1 MAIVIKKA
9 QKYGAKLRLAIYGP
23 SGSGKTYTALAYAQ
37 EMAGDKRICVIDTE
51 RGSASKY
58 ADLFDFDVIELDSFH
73 PTSYVD
79 AIKAVVQ
86 AKEYSVL
93 VIDSTSHEWEGS
105 KGALELAGRDFTNW
119 ANVTPV
125 HNRFVDAMLAADIH
139 VIATMRAKEEHV
151 MEQKEVNGKTKN
163 VVTKKGMEPIQRK
176 GMVYEFDIVAAL
188 DMDNT
193 LTIEKTRCS
202 ALKGQSYTPGS
213 EKSTADIVKAWLDGA
228 PAPVL
233 PIAKD
238 RLNTLYN
245 FGRNVIGYSDVDG
258 FADAIKAA
266 LDLDAPIDVR
276 KLTEPQARDFEDYV
290 RMRDLQAASEKAAV
304 ASK

>member
-1 MAIVIKKA
+1 MAIIIKKA

-23 SGSGKTYTALAYAQ
+23 SGSGKTYTALTYAQ

-73 PTSYVD
+73 PTSYIE

-86 AKEYSVL
+86 SKEYGVL

-188 DMDNT
+188 DMDNA

-202 ALKGQSYTPGS
+202 GLKDQSFLPGS
-213 EKSTADIVKAWLDGA
+213 EKSTAALIKAWLDGA
-228 PAPVL
+228 PAPVQA
-233 PIAKD
+233 ISKE
-238 RLNTLYN
+238 RLNALYG
-245 FGRNVIGYSDVDG
+245 FGKNIIGYADVDG
-258 FADAIKAA
+258 FTDAVKTA
-266 LDLDAPIDVR
+266 LGSDIPIDV
-276 KLTEPQARDFEDYV
+276 KTLTEPQARDFEDYV
-290 RMRDLQAASEKAAV
+290 RMRDLQAASERKTA
-304 ASK
+304 